1 MPAPSY
7 KAGVLA
13 LTGICGLIDAACF
26 LALGGA
32 FAELM
37 TGNMLLFAFEVG
49 TGSFVWGD
57 VAVYGSAIG
66 PFLLGAL
73 FAGSMIYR
81 NRSRGTRVV
90 GYPIEFVA
98 VATATILALV
108 LAPRAVSPVALDSG
122 LDIPISWE
130 RLVILGLLAFGMGIH
145 NALMRSHGVPDVA
158 TNVMTLTLTG
168 LVSESGIVGGPNT
181 HWRRRVGSILIFMVG
196 AALGAFLL
204 RYGIAAPLILATTVF
219 AFALW
224 PLMRGTSE
232 AGASPHSTVAVP

>member
-1 MPAPSY
+1 MPTPSY
-7 KAGVLA
+7 KVGVLA

-37 TGNMLLFAFEVG
+37 TGNLLLMAFEIG
-49 TGSFVWGD
+49 TGTFVWGD
-57 VAVYGSAIG
+57 VAVYASAIV

-73 FAGSMIYR
+73 LAGAMIYR
-81 NRSRGTRVV
+81 NRRRGSRIV

-98 VATATILALV
+98 VATATLLAVV
-108 LAPRAVSPVALDSG
+108 LSPEPVSPVALDSG
-122 LDIPISWE
+122 LAISISWE

-145 NALMRSHGVPDVA
+145 NALMRTHGVPDIA

-168 LVSESGIVGGPNT
+168 LVSESRIVGGPNT
-181 HWRRRVGSILIFMVG
+181 HWQRRTGSIVTFIVG

-204 RYGIAAPLILATTVF
+204 RYGIAAPLLVATGVF
-219 AFALW
+219 ALALW
-224 PLMRGTSE
+224 PLMRGRAASD
-232 AGASPHSTVAVP
+232 SPHQLAPAN